1 MKLPLFP
8 LSLLALAAAGHKIRT
23 RELQY
28 GFCEGASQ
36 PFSIDEFVLEPYP
49 VVLHSNATI
58 HVAIGIN
65 LFEAIPVGSSATLKV
80 IKDGIID
87 IPVPCFPFG
96 DMHIG
101 SW

>member
-1 MKLPLFP
+1 MKFPLFLP
-8 LSLLALAAAGHKIRT
+8 SLLALATGRRIQT

-49 VVLHSNATI
+49 VVLQTNATI
-58 HVAIGIN
+58 HVAIGIT
-65 LFEAIPVGSSATLKV
+65 LFEAIPVGSTASLTV
-80 IKDGIID
+80 IKKGLTD
-87 IPVPCFPFG
+87 ILIPCILFG
-96 DMHIG
+96 DIYLG